1 MLSPSFLP
9 FELIIAESIRSLCVI
24 VKAGSSP
31 MLKLGLRLLFT
42 CSRTDPLFSWCCP
55 SSPLS
60 TSCTCLCPASR
71 SLCGS
76 CPWWSQPG
84 IQMFTEVFSLF
95 DHHYLVISSVCQVI
109 LETPQL
115 TLQSLILLCQ
125 CQPLLQHKLLHQL
138 TPMMKILH

>member
-9 FELIIAESIRSLCVI
+9 FELIIAESIRWLCVI
-24 VKAGSSP
+24 VKAGTSP
-31 MLKLGLRLLFT
+31 MLKLDCDYYLHVLELIHSSLGVALPHLSQRLVLVSALLHVLSVDLVHGGLSLVYR
-42 CSRTDPLFSWCCP
+42 CS
-55 SSPLS
+55 
-60 TSCTCLCPASR
+60 
-71 SLCGS
+71 
-76 CPWWSQPG
+76 
-84 IQMFTEVFSLF
+84 TEVFSLF
-95 DHHYLVISSVCQVI
+95 DHHYLVISSVGQVI